1 MRLTYEELQEA
12 RKEALTMVEQ
22 EAYKKIYADTAEDL
36 VEEFNNIIQEFP
48 AVTLEDIIVE
58 AVDEV
63 TCNFSLSY
71 PKQGNLTEI
80 FKNIIIKKEKAKE
93 ERYNSYLKMKKEFEE
108 GLND

>member
-22 EAYKKIYADTAEDL
+22 EAYKNIYANNAEDL

-58 AVDEV
+58 AVNEV
-63 TCNFSLSY
+63 IYNFCLSY
-71 PKQGNLTEI
+71 PIQENFTEI
-80 FKNIIIKKEKAKE
+80 FKNLIIKKEKAKE
-93 ERYNSYLKMKKEFEE
+93 ERYISYLKMKKEFEE
-108 GLND
+108 I